1 MSIKKRED
9 ADCNACGRRLTSWDR
24 RLSKSLGY
32 RYPVCEACIAREY
45 DMDVGVLRDRM
56 EDFYGMRPCQGI

>member
-1 MSIKKRED
+1 MKNKKRKD
-9 ADCNACGRRLTSWDR
+9 AACKVCARGLTSWDR

>member
-9 ADCNACGRRLTSWDR
+9 ADCNACARRLTSWDR

-32 RYPVCEACIAREY
+32 RYPVCEASIAREY

-56 EDFYGMRPCQGI
+56 EDLYGMRPCQGI